1 MSSGHFGLVRN
12 TGARPRTKIHA
23 SCFFPFSK
31 STCKEPGWIGVEAQA
46 PGTGAVSAVNW
57 AREVRQAGSTIKTRG
72 KGTGS
77 QIVCT
82 VLTSTN

>member
-1 MSSGHFGLVRN
+1 MLTR
-12 TGARPRTKIHA
+12 A
-23 SCFFPFSK
+23 SPDWEYLRIVNLCFFPFSE

-57 AREVRQAGSTIKTRG
+57 AREMRQAGSSIKTRG

-77 QIVCT
+77 QIICT